1 MTMQIIDRGNG
12 PALIVVPGVQGRWEY
27 VEPAIAALAERFRV
41 ITFALA
47 GERASGLPFD
57 EARGLDNYVDQISA
71 VMRERGLERAAICG
85 ISFGGLAALRFAAA
99 APDRTSA
106 LVLVSTP
113 GPPWQLK
120 RRHEVYLRWPWIFMP
135 LFLAETPLR
144 LRREMKAALPSL
156 RDRAAFG
163 VGQAAK
169 LATAPISVSR
179 LAQRARLLRSLDVER
194 DCEKVLAPTLV
205 ITGDR
210 ALDRIVPVSGTE
222 RYAQLIDGARQI
234 AIGRTG
240 HLGCN
245 TRPQEF
251 ARIIHEFVLDVAAD
265 PRVRPS
271 LNAARSGPTHGSTP
285 TERGGATQGRPLRE
299 GSPNAAA

>member
-1 MTMQIIDRGNG
+1 VKLIERGTG
-12 PALIVVPGVQGRWEY
+12 PALIVIPGVQGRWEY
-27 VEPAIAALAERFRV
+27 VEPAIAALAEHFRV

-57 EARGLDNYVDQISA
+57 ESRGLDNYVDQISA
-71 VMRERGLERAAICG
+71 VMRDRDLERAAICG

-113 GPPWQLK
+113 GPPWHLK
-120 RRHEVYLRWPWIFMP
+120 RRHEVYVRLPWIFMP

-144 LRREMKAALPSL
+144 LRREMLTALPSL

-163 VGQAAK
+163 LGQAAK
-169 LATAPISVSR
+169 LVTAPISVNR
-179 LAQRARLLRSLDVER
+179 LAQRAKLLRSLDVEG
-194 DCEKVLAPTLV
+194 DCARVSAPTLV

-222 RYAQLIDGARQI
+222 RYAQMIAGAKLV
-234 AIGRTG
+234 AIPQTG

-245 TRPQEF
+245 TRSREF
-251 ARIIHEFVLDVAAD
+251 ARIVHEFLS
-265 PRVRPS
+265 R
-271 LNAARSGPTHGSTP
+271 
-285 TERGGATQGRPLRE
+285 RE
-299 GSPNAAA
+299 HAAA

>member
-1 MTMQIIDRGNG
+1 MRIIERGTG
-12 PALIVVPGVQGRWEY
+12 APLIVIPGVQGRWEY
-27 VEPAIAALAERFRV
+27 VEPAIAALADRFRV

-71 VMRERGLERAAICG
+71 VMRDRSLERAAICG

-99 APDRTSA
+99 APERTSA

-113 GPPWQLK
+113 GPPWHLK
-120 RRHEVYLRWPWIFMP
+120 RRHEVYTRLPWLFLP

-144 LRREMKAALPSL
+144 LRREMRAALPSI
-156 RDRAAFG
+156 RDRAVFG
-163 VGQAAK
+163 ISQAAK
-169 LATAPISVSR
+169 LMTAPLSVNR

-194 DCEKVLAPTLV
+194 DCAQVSAPTLV
-205 ITGDR
+205 ITGDG

-222 RYAQLIDGARQI
+222 RYAQMIDGAQLV
-234 AIGRTG
+234 AIPQTG

-251 ARIIHEFVLDVAAD
+251 ARIVHEFLS
-265 PRVRPS
+265 RRQ
-271 LNAARSGPTHGSTP
+271 H
-285 TERGGATQGRPLRE
+285 
-299 GSPNAAA
+299 AAA

>member
-1 MTMQIIDRGNG
+1 VELIDRGSG
-12 PALIVVPGVQGRWEY
+12 APLIVIPGVQGRWEY

-57 EARGLDNYVDQISA
+57 ETRGLDNYVDQISA
-71 VMRERGLERAAICG
+71 AIRDRGLERAAICG

-99 APDRTSA
+99 SPDRTSA

-113 GPPWQLK
+113 GPPWHLK
-120 RRHEVYLRWPWIFMP
+120 RRHEVYMRLPWIFLP

-144 LRREMKAALPSL
+144 LKREMKTAVPSL
-156 RDRAAFG
+156 RRRAAFG
-163 VGQAAK
+163 IGQAVK
-169 LATAPISVSR
+169 LVTAPISVGR
-179 LAQRARLLRSLDVER
+179 LAQRARLLRTLDVER
-194 DCEKVLAPTLV
+194 DCARVSAPTLV

-210 ALDRIVPVSGTE
+210 ALDRIVPVDGTE
-222 RYAQLIDGARQI
+222 RYAQLIAGAQHAVI
-234 AIGRTG
+234 ERTG

-251 ARIIHEFVLDVAAD
+251 ARLVHEFLS
-265 PRVRPS
+265 RR
-271 LNAARSGPTHGSTP
+271 HH
-285 TERGGATQGRPLRE
+285 
-299 GSPNAAA
+299 AAA